1 MKSYKISQ
9 TIEKNIYPIE
19 AKIDALSESSR
30 EYLNRI
36 FNIYAPVFLSAILTT
51 AFGNSI
57 LSIPSRKSCSN
68 KPPILFS
75 LLSTWWGKTLCIIVL
90 FTVFSVSIYF
100 VCIGLHAL
108 SKRKDNK
115 NSPEKRSHIAKEFY
129 KVIVPEIITGASLFE
144 KAYEIERS
152 ISRIPKEGAEGERR
166 EVDPIGDIDAEE
178 IKLEELKE
186 EESISNKATLYYY
199 ESFYHFKLVAERL
212 EQLKIFEFKD
222 SDRDELNQLE
232 KLIGLDGLRK
242 AIGLSRHCVIEICK
256 RIADAEEKTISRKYN
271 DFNRILLKEKPE
283 STPAGSPE

>member
-36 FNIYAPVFLSAILTT
+36 FNIYAPVFLSAVLTT
-51 AFGNSI
+51 AFGDSI
-57 LSIPSRKSCSN
+57 LSIPSKDACSN
-68 KPPILFS
+68 KLPIVFP
-75 LLSTWWGKTLCIIVL
+75 LLLTWWGKTLCIIVL

-108 SKRKDNK
+108 SRRKDNK

-144 KAYEIERS
+144 KAYEIERC
-152 ISRIPKEGAEGERR
+152 ISSIPKEGTEGERR
-166 EVDPIGDIDAEE
+166 EDDPIGEIDAEE

-186 EESISNKATLYYY
+186 GESVSNKATLYYY

-212 EQLKIFEFKD
+212 EQLKLFEFKD

-242 AIGLSRHCVIEICK
+242 AIGLSRHCVIEVCK
-256 RIADAEEKTISRKYN
+256 RIDDAEEKTISRKYN
-271 DFNRILLKEKPE
+271 DFHRILLEKTK
-283 STPAGSPE
+283 STPAGSSE